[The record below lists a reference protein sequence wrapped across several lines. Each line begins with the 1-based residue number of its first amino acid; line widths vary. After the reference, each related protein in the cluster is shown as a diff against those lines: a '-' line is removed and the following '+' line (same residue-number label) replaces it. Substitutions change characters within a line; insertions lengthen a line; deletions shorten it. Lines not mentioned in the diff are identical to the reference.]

1 MKSSILFLL
10 FLVLSFYVKGSNA
23 YTIDIQSVEKQVV
36 KKNISYFKDVTGRL
50 EFDEVQGLQNFQIIE
65 NGIPNFGIQNVPFW
79 FKLTFQNSTNEN
91 LFLELA
97 HPVLNEVYFFDPLA
111 RGNTPIIDGQN
122 TPYSMKKYDCT
133 NLLFDLNLPPGEQK
147 TYYLKV
153 KSKTQIQLP
162 LFIGSKESIKEA
174 NEIRKL
180 FAALFFGVMM
190 AMILYNLAIYF
201 IVRDISYLYYVLFV
215 AVILI
220 VQLVP
225 KGFAYQFLWPESPDI
240 ANAAMFF
247 SPAISGSASILFFL
261 SFLNVKSYAP
271 KLRKFLIALVGIY
284 TIGLIF
290 YALKNYSLSYT
301 ILDLTSLSAS
311 LIMLVGAAI
320 IYRKGNKSALFFLI
334 AWSIFLAGV
343 IIYVMKEV
351 GVLQH
356 NFFTNYT
363 MMIGSGLE
371 TVLLSIGL
379 ASRINVL
386 KKEKEQA
393 QRKEFIAL
401 QRNEKLIREQ
411 NIILDRKVKERT
423 ANLNQALESIKKAQ
437 DKLIESEKMASIG
450 QLTAGIAHEI
460 NNPINYVTSNIS
472 SLERDLNEINSVIEA
487 YSTINNENFAEKLI
501 EIDQLKAELDYD
513 YLQEEIPTLLEGIK
527 EGADR
532 TANIVAS
539 LRVFSNEDKQT
550 KTAANISLGIN
561 SSITLL
567 SSKLENIEV
576 KTDYKIEKRVYC
588 FPGKLNQIV
597 MNILSNAIDAI
608 NEKKKTHDFDGLI
621 EVLLAE
627 KKNEIIQIEIKDNG
641 IGMDEETK
649 KKVFDP
655 FFTSKE
661 VGSGT
666 GLGMALTYQF
676 IKLHNGDITI
686 DSEPNKGTTITVS
699 FKNEKG
705 DE

>member
-1 MKSSILFLL
+1 
-10 FLVLSFYVKGSNA
+10 
-23 YTIDIQSVEKQVV
+23 
-36 KKNISYFKDVTGRL
+36 
-50 EFDEVQGLQNFQIIE
+50 
-65 NGIPNFGIQNVPFW
+65 
-79 FKLTFQNSTNEN
+79 
-91 LFLELA
+91 
-97 HPVLNEVYFFDPLA
+97 
-111 RGNTPIIDGQN
+111 
-122 TPYSMKKYDCT
+122 
-133 NLLFDLNLPPGEQK
+133 
-147 TYYLKV
+147 
-153 KSKTQIQLP
+153 
-162 LFIGSKESIKEA
+162 
-174 NEIRKL
+174 
-180 FAALFFGVMM
+180 
-190 AMILYNLAIYF
+190 
-201 IVRDISYLYYVLFV
+201 
-215 AVILI
+215 
-220 VQLVP
+220 
-225 KGFAYQFLWPESPDI
+225 
-240 ANAAMFF
+240 
-247 SPAISGSASILFFL
+247 
-261 SFLNVKSYAP
+261 
-271 KLRKFLIALVGIY
+271 
-284 TIGLIF
+284 
-290 YALKNYSLSYT
+290 
-301 ILDLTSLSAS
+301 
-311 LIMLVGAAI
+311 
-320 IYRKGNKSALFFLI
+320 
-334 AWSIFLAGV
+334 
-343 IIYVMKEV
+343 
-351 GVLQH
+351 
-356 NFFTNYT
+356 
-363 MMIGSGLE
+363 
-371 TVLLSIGL
+371 
-379 ASRINVL
+379 
-386 KKEKEQA
+386 
-393 QRKEFIAL
+393 
-401 QRNEKLIREQ
+401 
-411 NIILDRKVKERT
+411 
-423 ANLNQALESIKKAQ
+423 
-437 DKLIESEKMASIG
+437 MASIG